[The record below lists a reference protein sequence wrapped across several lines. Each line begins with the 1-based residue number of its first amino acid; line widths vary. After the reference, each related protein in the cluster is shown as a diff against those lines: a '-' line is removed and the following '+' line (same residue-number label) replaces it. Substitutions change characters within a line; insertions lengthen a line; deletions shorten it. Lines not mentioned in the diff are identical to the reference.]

1 MFFPLLSVFVVAQI
15 LKMNGIFFKLVTMQ
29 KIFGSKLTYDRSLSN
44 IGTKLRVSLS
54 FHFSASACSNPENRA
69 KMSVILWSIWKSR
82 NTKLWDNVETHPA
95 VAFSTSMQY
104 FSEWKHAE
112 LSSQAH
118 TSPLYST
125 SGNNTTIT
133 WIPPQQNHL
142 KCNLDASI
150 FQKLNSFGI
159 GLCLRD
165 SNGSF
170 IKAKTISVSGVPLP
184 KVVEVWALKQAIFW
198 TKQLNLRAWL

>member
-1 MFFPLLSVFVVAQI
+1 
-15 LKMNGIFFKLVTMQ
+15 MQ

-69 KMSVILWSIWKSR
+69 KMRVILWSIWKSR

-150 FQKLNSFGI
+150 FQKLNSLIWGIQMGVLSKRKQSLYLVCPSQKLLKFG
-159 GLCLRD
+159 L
-165 SNGSF
+165 SNKPF
-170 IKAKTISVSGVPLP
+170 SGQNNSTFELDC
-184 KVVEVWALKQAIFW
+184 KLVVDDF
-198 TKQLNLRAWL
+198 NSCP